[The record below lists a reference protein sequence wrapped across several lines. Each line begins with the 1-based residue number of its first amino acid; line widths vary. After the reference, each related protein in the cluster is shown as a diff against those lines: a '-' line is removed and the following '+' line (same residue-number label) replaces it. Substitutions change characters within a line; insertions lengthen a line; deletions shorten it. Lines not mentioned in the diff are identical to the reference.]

1 MKAASHTPIRNL
13 HCSMVTTLPYSDE
26 HFTHTHTQRSP
37 FKSKSF
43 HSIYNN
49 SNWND

>member
-26 HFTHTHTQRSP
+26 HFTDRCRHHPRLQT
-37 FKSKSF
+37 KA
-43 HSIYNN
+43 N
-49 SNWND
+49 